1 MKKYKGTSNNFGD
14 VVLGI
19 VTRQPWTI
27 KRKGHILV
35 SEDVP
40 LFPVGFRGIVH
51 TNVSDNKKLPAIK
64 VQPNDLRMLSE
75 GDCISLNQNG
85 TVAVLWE
92 NRSPMNAFLL
102 TESCDCRCLMCPQ
115 PPKVHNKSLVETSRE
130 ILHLV
135 NPTATQI
142 ICITGGEST
151 LLNDDFFDFLTLIQ
165 EKCPKSPIMLLTN
178 GKSFSD
184 FSFTKKFIA
193 VKPKNLLV
201 CVSLHSDIDEVHDKI
216 VGVNGSFYKTAM
228 GLQNLARFRQLVE
241 IRVVISKLNA
251 DRLESIANFII
262 RNFPF
267 INHCAFMG
275 MEITGYARKNYT
287 DIWIDPS
294 DYEEQL
300 FKAVRTISRSKLK
313 VSIYNI
319 PLCLIRPTAWNFA
332 RKSISGWKNEY
343 LPICS
348 SCSVKKECCG
358 IFTTSGAF
366 QSVRIKPIISTTS
379 LGIN

>member
-1 MKKYKGTSNNFGD
+1 MKKFKGTSNNFGD

-19 VTRQPWTI
+19 VTRNPWTI
-27 KRKGHILV
+27 KRKGRIFV
-35 SEDVP
+35 SEDFPLVP
-40 LFPVGFRGIVH
+40 AGFRGVVH
-51 TNVSDNKKLPAIK
+51 SNICDTKTLAAIR
-64 VQPNDLRMLSE
+64 VQSHDLRMLSE
-75 GDCISLNQNG
+75 GDCISLNQDG
-85 TVAVLWE
+85 TVVVVWE

-102 TESCDCRCLMCPQ
+102 TEACDCRCLMCPQ

-135 NPTATQI
+135 KPTATQT

-151 LLNDDFFDFLTLIQ
+151 LLRDDFFDFLKLIQ
-165 EKCPKSPIMLLTN
+165 EKCPKSPVMLLTN

-201 CVSLHSDIDEVHDKI
+201 CVSMHSDVDEVHDRI
-216 VGVNGSFYKTAM
+216 VGVKGSFYKTAM
-228 GLQNLARFRQLVE
+228 GLQNLARFRQLIE
-241 IRVVISKLNA
+241 IRIVINRLNSY
-251 DRLESIANFII
+251 RLDAIANFII

-275 MEITGYARKNYT
+275 MEITGHARKNYT
-287 DIWIDPS
+287 DIWIDPC

-319 PLCLIRPTAWNFA
+319 PLCLIRPTAWRFA
-332 RKSISGWKNEY
+332 RKSISGWKNDY
-343 LPICS
+343 LPVCS
-348 SCSVKKECCG
+348 SCSVKEECCG
-358 IFTTSGAF
+358 IFTTSGSF
-366 QSVRIKPIISTTS
+366 QSVNIKPIISSTS
-379 LGIN
+379 SSIN